1 MTKFGAAENEMT
13 YGKICTKN
21 AHWTLP
27 FDDFFDF
34 LGKSYLNS
42 NKKVAE
48 NGKILLK
55 NSKTKVGATCKLVNL
70 RYYWSL

>member
-1 MTKFGAAENEMT
+1 MLKLISMRNLLEKLAWLVN
-13 YGKICTKN
+13 
-21 AHWTLP
+21 
-27 FDDFFDF
+27 FDDFLDF

-70 RYYWSL
+70 RYY